1 MRRKVGHKLIVSQ
14 IFLQRLIELLFK
26 RDVALQQLLQR
37 MLAEVNRPGVS
48 RIKVPPEL
56 EEDLLHR

>member
-48 RIKVPPEL
+48 RIKVPPEF
-56 EEDLLHR
+56 

>member
-26 RDVALQQLLQR
+26 RDVALQKLLQR

-56 EEDLLHR
+56 